1 MKNPPNA
8 EELLLPL
15 IRKNKPLFRPRKLPI
30 SWVTPSPLPRFTDK
44 ICKVAFDDIPWM
56 LERKSGGMKTKFC
69 AGLFISQRKDD
80 LTIQCGQSTRNKLMI
95 NTVFTLISPVRLG
108 KYFYDFVIT

>member
-1 MKNPPNA
+1 
-8 EELLLPL
+8 
-15 IRKNKPLFRPRKLPI
+15 
-30 SWVTPSPLPRFTDK
+30 
-44 ICKVAFDDIPWM
+44 M